1 MDIFREAE
9 GVDFG
14 TLPGPVDTLLQQGVV
29 AYRTDRKRAD
39 RLFRQ
44 ALDLAPEALAAY
56 FCLYKIHTYMGNLDV
71 AKAVALDGMKEAARQ
86 AGWPADP
93 AIWPKDQSHADG
105 PARFALF
112 TLKALSFIELKR
124 DNRSAAD
131 RNLRILAEVD
141 PSGSVGWPVIAA
153 LAEAAE

>member
-14 TLPGPVDTLLQQGVV
+14 QLPGAVDTLLQQGVV
-29 AYRTDRKRAD
+29 AYRSDRMRAD

-56 FCLYKIHTYMGNLDV
+56 FCLYKIHTYMGNLDT
-71 AKAVALDGMKEAARQ
+71 AKGAAIAGMREAARQ
-86 AGWPADP
+86 AGWPGDP
-93 AIWPKDQSHADG
+93 EGWPSDQSQADG

-124 DNRSAAD
+124 GDRAAAD
-131 RNLRILAEVD
+131 RHLRILSAVD
-141 PSGSVGWPVIAA
+141 PAGSVGWPVIAA
-153 LAEAAE
+153 LAEAAA

>member
-14 TLPGPVDTLLQQGVV
+14 PLPGPVDTLLQQGVV
-29 AYRTDRKRAD
+29 AYRSDRLRAD

-44 ALDLAPEALAAY
+44 ALDIAPQALAAHL
-56 FCLYKIHTYMGNLDV
+56 CLYKIHTYMGNLEV
-71 AKAVALDGMKEAARQ
+71 AKTAALDGLREAARQ

-93 AIWPKDQSHADG
+93 ALWPRDQSNADG
-105 PARFALF
+105 AARFALF

-124 DNRSAAD
+124 GDRVAAD
-131 RNLRILAEVD
+131 RMLGILASVD
-141 PSGSVGWPVIAA
+141 PAGSVGWPVIAA
-153 LAEAAE
+153 LAEGAA

>member
-14 TLPGPVDTLLQQGVV
+14 PLPGPVDMLLQQGAV
-29 AYRTDRKRAD
+29 AYRSDQLRAD

-44 ALDLAPEALAAY
+44 ALDLAPQALAAY
-56 FCLYKIHTYMGNLDV
+56 LCLYKIHTDMGNLDV
-71 AKAVALDGMKEAARQ
+71 ARTAALDGLREAARQ

-93 AIWPKDQSHADG
+93 TLWPGSQSSADG
-105 PARFALF
+105 AARFALF

-124 DNRSAAD
+124 GDHAAAT
-131 RNLRILAEVD
+131 RMLAILAEVD
-141 PSGSVGWPVIAA
+141 PAGSVGWPAIGA
-153 LAEAAE
+153 LAEGAA